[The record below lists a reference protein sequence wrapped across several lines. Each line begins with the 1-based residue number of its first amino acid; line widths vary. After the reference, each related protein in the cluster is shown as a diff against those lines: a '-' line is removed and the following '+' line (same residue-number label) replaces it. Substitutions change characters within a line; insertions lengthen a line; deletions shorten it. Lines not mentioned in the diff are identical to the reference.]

1 MSDKKFEISE
11 MLNVL
16 PRGKELINGQ
26 MEIKTRI
33 LLTSKPRPF
42 SLKTILFKGHLY
54 LNTIASI

>member
-1 MSDKKFEISE
+1 MSDEKFEISE

-33 LLTSKPRPF
+33 LLISKPRLF
-42 SLKTILFKGHLY
+42 SFKTILFKGHLN